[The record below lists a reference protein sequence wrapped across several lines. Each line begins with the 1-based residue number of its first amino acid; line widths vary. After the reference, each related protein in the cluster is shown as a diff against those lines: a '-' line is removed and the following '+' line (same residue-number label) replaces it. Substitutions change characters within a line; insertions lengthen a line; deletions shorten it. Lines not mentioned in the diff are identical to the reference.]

1 MTDLHPAILI
11 VEDDVDVRMI
21 LQRFLRHLL
30 TDHDI
35 LVVADG
41 MAALTLLE
49 ERSVTLVFTDYCLP
63 GMSGVQ
69 LAHHIKAQW
78 PTTRIVLLSAMD
90 AQFLIQQSQ
99 ELGLEGVLT
108 KPFTIEKVRTLL
120 DAVLP

>member
-1 MTDLHPAILI
+1 MTDLHPAVLV

-30 TDHDI
+30 
-35 LVVADG
+35 
-41 MAALTLLE
+41 
-49 ERSVTLVFTDYCLP
+49 
-63 GMSGVQ
+63 
-69 LAHHIKAQW
+69 
-78 PTTRIVLLSAMD
+78 SAMD
-90 AQFLIQQSQ
+90 AQFLTHQSQ